1 VNRLRTTK
9 IFRMLPET
17 NDNEWH
23 DVDIRQ
29 SESEKLC
36 SSEKGDYQQWQS
48 RIKEIF
54 SIFSANQLNDD

>member
-1 VNRLRTTK
+1 
-9 IFRMLPET
+9 MLPET

-54 SIFSANQLNDD
+54 STFSANQLNDD